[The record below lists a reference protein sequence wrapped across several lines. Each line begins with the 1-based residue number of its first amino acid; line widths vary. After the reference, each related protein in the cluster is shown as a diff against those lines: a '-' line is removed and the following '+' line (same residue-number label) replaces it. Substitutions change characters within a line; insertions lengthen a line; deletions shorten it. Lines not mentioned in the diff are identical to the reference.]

1 MPVVLTSKKSQK
13 AEQEKSGIRLLAQTD
28 LFSLARELLNSTQ
41 GPTGRWERL
50 RPEAQNYV
58 TEGFHKPLCNF
69 VQTTPHAINL
79 YLIQRGGLK
88 TSLLTVARNVQR
100 ILCNKEV
107 RILIASNK
115 AENAEAMLAEI
126 KNHLLNPLLIWAF
139 PDVLWTD
146 PERMASKWT
155 TSQITVKV
163 KRRGG
168 ASTVETIGMEGEITS
183 KHYEHM
189 TFDDLVGEK
198 NSQTR
203 EQVLATI
210 DWWKKSQGLAMPST
224 TQDIIGTPWHPA
236 DLYLYLQEQKDKHG
250 MPLGVYKQPCWL
262 PDDQGE
268 EVPGHGKVR
277 PTLPEMWPLPK
288 LLEVRRVQGSA
299 VFAAQ
304 RLLDPIDDETAV
316 FPRKQAVIR
325 QRDKQPPLDELWIAM
340 TIDPAISTKAW
351 ADFSAIAVCGFDRS
365 SNMHVLDLRHGKWSE
380 GKLID
385 EIYDA
390 WGKTPG
396 IRAVGFEAVAFAKI
410 YRREFTRAG
419 EQRGTFLP
427 ITTLERDT
435 RTTKNVRIR
444 ALSPFWEHGEI
455 ILYEDLLALEDFL
468 DEAQRF
474 RLYREAT
481 HDDMLD
487 CLADQMQL
495 RARPSEID
503 RTPEYLLDDPVLL
516 ERQRIEHS
524 IMDERAKLGLP
535 PLDPTSLKVARNM
548 RLHYRRVDEE
558 REAMALG
565 LGGDEFFR

>member
-1 MPVVLTSKKSQK
+1 MPTVLTSKKTTADDKTK
-13 AEQEKSGIRLLAQTD
+13 AAIRFLAQTD
-28 LFSLARELLNSTQ
+28 LYALTKVMLN
-41 GPTGRWERL
+41 WER
-50 RPEAQNYV
+50 PAEQNFL
-58 TEGFHKPLCNF
+58 TDGFHRPLCDF
-69 VQTTPHAINL
+69 VQTTPYAINL

-88 TSLLTVARNVQR
+88 TSLLTVAKNVQR
-100 ILCNKEV
+100 ILKNKEV
-107 RILIASNK
+107 RILVASNK
-115 AENAEAMLAEI
+115 ADNADAMLAEI
-126 KNHLLNPLLIWAF
+126 KNHLLNPRLIWAF
-139 PDVLWTD
+139 PDVLWPD
-146 PERMASKWT
+146 PERQAEKWT
-155 TSQITVKV
+155 SSQITVKV
-163 KRRGG
+163 KRRKG
-168 ASTVETIGMEGEITS
+168 AATVEAIGMEGEITS
-183 KHYEHM
+183 KHYEHI

-203 EQVLATI
+203 EQVLAVI

-224 TQDIIGTPWHPA
+224 TQDIIGTPWHPN
-236 DLYLYLQEQKDKHG
+236 DLYLYLQEQHDKHG
-250 MPLGVYKQPCWL
+250 MPMGIYKQPCWV
-262 PDDQGE
+262 PDEDGT
-268 EVPGHGKVR
+268 EVPGHGRVR
-277 PTLPEMWPLPK
+277 ATLPEMWPIPK

-316 FPRKQAVIR
+316 FPRKSAVIR
-325 QRDKQPPLDELWIAM
+325 SRDKCPPLDELWIAM

-351 ADFSAIAVCGFDRS
+351 ADFSAIAVCGFDRA

-380 GKLID
+380 GKLVD

-396 IRAVGFEAVAFAKI
+396 IRAVGFEAIAFAKI

-455 ILYEDLLALEDFL
+455 ILYDDLLALEDFL

-495 RARPSEID
+495 RARPSEKD
-503 RTPEYLLDDPVLL
+503 HTPEWMLDDPVLL
-516 ERQRIEHS
+516 ERQQADNY
-524 IMDERAKLGLP
+524 IMAQRAKLGLP
-535 PLDPTSLKVARNM
+535 PLDATSLKVARNM
-548 RLHYRRVDEE
+548 FLWHQRMDQEK
-558 REAMALG
+558 EAMAIG
-565 LGGDEFFR
+565 AEGDEFFR

>member
-1 MPVVLTSKKSQK
+1 MPTVLTSKKSQRDDATK
-13 AEQEKSGIRLLAQTD
+13 AGIRFLAITDLYSLSKVLLNHERPAEQNFLTD
-28 LFSLARELLNSTQ
+28 
-41 GPTGRWERL
+41 
-50 RPEAQNYV
+50 
-58 TEGFHKPLCNF
+58 GFHRPLCDF
-69 VQTTPHAINL
+69 VQTTPYAINL

-100 ILCNKEV
+100 ILKNPQI

-115 AENAEAMLAEI
+115 ADNADAMLAEI
-126 KNHLLNPLLIWAF
+126 KNHLLNPLLLWLF
-139 PDVLWTD
+139 PDVLWQD
-146 PERMASKWT
+146 PARQAEKWT
-155 TSQITVKV
+155 TSAITVKV
-163 KRRGG
+163 KRRAG
-168 ASTVETIGMEGEITS
+168 ASTVEAIGMEGEITS
-183 KHYEHM
+183 KHYEHI

-203 EQVLATI
+203 EQVLATV
-210 DWWKKSQGLAMPST
+210 DWWKKSQGLAMPGT
-224 TQDIIGTPWHPA
+224 TQDIIGTPWHPN
-236 DLYLYLQEQKDKHG
+236 DLYLYLQEQRDKQG
-250 MPLGVYKQPCWL
+250 MPLGIYKQPCWV
-262 PDDQGE
+262 PDDDGD

-277 PTLPEMWPLPK
+277 ATLPEMWPLPK

-316 FPRKQAVIR
+316 FPRKSAVIR
-325 QRDKQPPLDELWIAM
+325 PRDKCPPLDELWCAM

-351 ADFSAIAVCGFDRS
+351 ADYSAIAVCGFDRS
-365 SNMHVLDLRHGKWSE
+365 GVMHVLDLRHGKWSE
-380 GKLID
+380 GKLVD

-390 WGKTPG
+390 FGKTPG
-396 IRAVGFEAVAFAKI
+396 IRAVGFEAIAFAKI

-495 RARPSEID
+495 RSRPSEKD
-503 RTPEYLLDDPVLL
+503 HTPEWMLDDPVLM
-516 ERQRIEHS
+516 ERQAADHY
-524 IMDERAKLGLP
+524 IMGQRAKLGLP
-535 PLDPTSLKVARNM
+535 PLDATSLKVARNM
-548 RLHYRRVDEE
+548 HLWHKRIDEE
-558 REAMALG
+558 KEAMALDMG
-565 LGGDEFFR
+565 ADEFYR

>member
-1 MPVVLTSKKSQK
+1 MPTALTSKKSQPDDATK
-13 AEQEKSGIRLLAQTD
+13 AGMRFLAQTD
-28 LFSLARELLNSTQ
+28 LYSLAKTLLNV
-41 GPTGRWERL
+41 ER
-50 RPEAQNYV
+50 PAQENFL
-58 TEGFHKPLCNF
+58 TDTFHRPLCNF
-69 VQTTPHAINL
+69 VQTTPYAINL

-100 ILCNKEV
+100 ILKNPQI

-115 AENAEAMLAEI
+115 SDNADAMLAEI
-126 KNHLLNPLLIWAF
+126 KNHLLNPILLWLF
-139 PDVLWTD
+139 PEILWPD
-146 PERMASKWT
+146 PERQAEKWT
-155 TSQITVKV
+155 TSQITVRV
-163 KRRGG
+163 KRRKG
-168 ASTVETIGMEGEITS
+168 AATVETIGMEGEITS
-183 KHYEHM
+183 KHYEHL

-203 EQVLATI
+203 DQVLATR
-210 DWWKKSQGLAMPST
+210 DWWKKSQGLAMPSS
-224 TQDIIGTPWHPA
+224 TQDIIGTPWHPE
-236 DLYLYLQEQKDKHG
+236 DLYLYLQTERDKNA
-250 MPLGVYKQPCWL
+250 MPLGVYKEPCWV
-262 PDDQGE
+262 PDEEHGT

-277 PTLPEMWPLPK
+277 ATLPEMWPIPK

-299 VFAAQ
+299 IFAAQ

-325 QRDKQPPLDELWIAM
+325 PRDKQPPYEDLWCAM

-351 ADFSAIAVCGFDRS
+351 ADYSAIAVCGFDRS
-365 SNMHVLDLRHGKWSE
+365 GIMHVLDLRRGKWSE

-385 EIYDA
+385 EIYDCFA
-390 WGKTPG
+390 KTPG
-396 IRAVGFEAVAFAKI
+396 IRAIGFEAIAFAKI
-410 YRREFTRAG
+410 YRREITRAG

-435 RTTKNVRIR
+435 RITKNVRIR

-455 ILYEDLLALEDFL
+455 ILYDDLLALEDFL

-495 RARPSEID
+495 RARPSERD
-503 RTPEYLLDDPVLL
+503 KRPEYLLDDPVLL
-516 ERQRIEHS
+516 ERQEVE
-524 IMDERAKLGLP
+524 MLVQDERAAKGLP
-535 PLDPTSLKVARNM
+535 PLDSTSLKVARNLRM
-548 RLHYRRVDEE
+548 HYRRVDQE
-558 REAMALG
+558 REAVALG
-565 LGGDEFFR
+565 VDADEFYRT